1 VFCAYQH
8 WLRSPDMRETIKV
21 YLLGHFSIQ
30 CGNLAWKGAGGSKV
44 QELLCYLISHRQFAQ
59 TRESLASLFWGDTSS
74 EQSKKHLRQT
84 LWRMHSCCSSSDA
97 APHQRLIVVD
107 GEHVQLNPEIDW
119 WVDVAEFERIY
130 AWLKR
135 LRELDSGTAQS
146 ARQAVELYRGD
157 FLEGCYHDWCLYERE
172 RLQNM
177 FLATL
182 DKLICYCLENGEYKE
197 GLQYGKAILHHN
209 PVSERA
215 QTQVMKLYYL
225 SGDRTAA
232 LQQFE
237 RCRKAL
243 KEELGVAPTRSTLEL
258 LDLIRADHLN
268 APFAVANQIA
278 DSPPKSANP
287 PNSLS
292 EILGRLKQFQVAL
305 SQMQLQIQQDIQ
317 TIEQLLPEHGD
328 QK

>member
-1 VFCAYQH
+1 M
-8 WLRSPDMRETIKV
+8 DTRETIKV
-21 YLLGHFSIQ
+21 YLLGRFSIQ
-30 CGNLAWKGAGGSKV
+30 CGNQRWNGAEGSKV
-44 QELLCYLISHRQFAQ
+44 QELFCYLISHRQSAQ
-59 TRESLASLFWGDTSS
+59 TRESLASFFWGEESR

-84 LWRMHSCCSSSDA
+84 LWRAHSCHSSSNA
-97 APHQRLIVVD
+97 AGAKRLIVVD
-107 GEHVQLNPEIDW
+107 GEQVRLNPEIDW
-119 WVDVAEFERIY
+119 WIDVEEFERIC
-130 AWLKR
+130 ARLKR
-135 LRELDSGTAQS
+135 LSGFDSEAAQS

-157 FLEGCYHDWCLYERE
+157 FLEGYYQDWLLYERE

-197 GLQYGKAILHHN
+197 GLQYGETILHHN

-215 QTQVMKLYYL
+215 QTQVMKLHYL

-237 RCRKAL
+237 RCRKVL
-243 KEELGVAPTRSTLEL
+243 KEELGVAPTRSTMDL
-258 LDLIRADHLN
+258 LDQIRADHLI
-268 APFAVANQIA
+268 ASFAVANHIA
-278 DSPPKSANP
+278 DSPPKSATH
-287 PNSLS
+287 PNSLDD
-292 EILGRLKQFQVAL
+292 ILGRLKQFQAAL

-317 TIEQLLPEHGD
+317 TIEQILPEHGE

>member
-1 VFCAYQH
+1 M
-8 WLRSPDMRETIKV
+8 DTRETIKV

-30 CGNLAWKGAGGSKV
+30 CGNQKWKGAEGSKA
-44 QELLCYLISHRQFAQ
+44 QELFCYLISHRQSAQ
-59 TRESLASLFWGDTSS
+59 TREFLASLFWGDTSR

-84 LWRMHSCCSSSDA
+84 LWRMHSCRSSSDA
-97 APHQRLIVVD
+97 APRQRLIVVD
-107 GEHVQLNPEIDW
+107 GERVRLNPEIDW
-119 WVDVAEFERIY
+119 WIDVEEFERIC
-130 AWLKR
+130 ARLKR
-135 LRELDSGTAQS
+135 LREFDSEAARS

-157 FLEGCYHDWCLYERE
+157 FLEGYYHDWCLYERE

-197 GLQYGKAILHHN
+197 GLQYGEAILHHN

-215 QTQVMKLYYL
+215 QTQVMKLHYL

-243 KEELGVAPTRSTLEL
+243 KEELGVAPTRATLEL
-258 LDLIRADHLN
+258 FDQIRADHLI
-268 APFAVANQIA
+268 ASFAAANRIA
-278 DSPPKSANP
+278 DSPPKSSDP
-287 PNSLS
+287 PNSLG
-292 EILGRLKQFQVAL
+292 EILGRLKRYQVSL

-328 QK
+328 QE